1 MIKILNVF
9 QKVISILQI
18 LIGTAILSITVLSM
32 TAICTNGEVGS
43 GGFYYMIS
51 RSLGPET
58 GAMFGVLYF
67 LTNAIMV
74 AFSIVGVCQ
83 ETNFI
88 FQV

>member
-1 MIKILNVF
+1 MIETV
-9 QKVISILQI
+9 
-18 LIGTAILSITVLSM
+18 ILSITVLSM
-32 TAICTNGEVGS
+32 TAICTNGEVGR
-43 GGFYYMIS
+43 GGFYFMIS

-74 AFSIVGVCQ
+74 AFSIISVCQ
-83 ETNFI
+83 EVNYI

>member
-1 MIKILNVF
+1 M
-9 QKVISILQI
+9 QI
-18 LIGTAILSITVLSM
+18 LIGTVILSITVLSM

-43 GGFYYMIS
+43 GGFYFMIS

-83 ETNFI
+83 EANFI
-88 FQV
+88 LQV